1 LLSYYLIALSVLI
14 MKTITLKADDSFDA
28 MLSRL
33 AVRLGT
39 TRSDVIREAV
49 RSYERQLDR
58 DALRHKIR
66 EASRKTRDQ
75 AAQIQSE
82 LDAAVGDGL

>member
-1 LLSYYLIALSVLI
+1 

-66 EASRKTRDQ
+66 EASRKTRSQ
-75 AAQIQSE
+75 AASVQKE
-82 LDAAVGDGL
+82 LDSALGDGL